1 MKHSAYRSMKIA
13 KEGKTKNRDGNL
25 RRWINE
31 DWRNLTPYAEGLV
44 NSIKDTPECG
54 KPHPEQ
60 KSKSVCR
67 PLKKVSNQTPELA
80 TSYSKDE
87 IKKAVEIKNNGET
100 IKWSKLKGGIFTS
113 LKGFGKNLLVE
124 VKKSQIIFT
133 DDLNTEINAINFKII
148 TFQTLEKNKLDELYN
163 SIIKQLS
170 KKYKINGI
178 ETATLTKRTKALN
191 DEELKEQMI
200 ECEWYEMPDYT
211 PNKEWDNNYQFYL
224 MFKKNIADNAFNYL
238 KSEIL
243 DNIEDITDNTKTI
256 WYPPRPQNI
265 LSPNNNS
272 VYVSNKI
279 TPKYPI
285 YVISK
290 GRWKLRHTVKWLEW
304 CDIDYKIVIRPDEY
318 DNYSSVIDK
327 NKILTLT
334 KEYLVDKDGKDLNQ
348 GGIPAR
354 NFCLFHSKKLGFKRH
369 WILDDNIDG
378 YTRLINNERILAKTG
393 AVFKSCEDYVDRY
406 QNILLAGHQY
416 NMFGVNKNIKP
427 LMKNTRI
434 FSSILIDNSIT
445 DINDDDGPLIWR
457 GKYNED
463 VDLSIRV
470 LKLGYPTAL
479 FTHFLAKKLR
489 TMNTKGG
496 NTDTIYAE
504 KNAHK
509 KKAEHLKNQHPDIVE
524 ITYKFNRIHHSADLS
539 KFKNNK
545 FIWNIEDEKKY
556 KDKLSFNN
564 YTMKLVK
571 QSNEVMKGY
580 GTFIGGQNYNN
591 LSSLGYP
598 LGDDDIKRVLPDAKI
613 IDYEGL
619 KKYSTIDE
627 LLPNNKDYVI
637 ILYENEQNSGHWV
650 CVIRDGNTIEFF
662 CSYGT
667 YPDHQL
673 KWVDYNTR
681 KELGSDIPLLSHLFD
696 NSPYEVIYNEI
707 PYQSENKDI
716 ATCGK
721 HCVFRI
727 RQFLNGLNLQQYQNL
742 IKKTKPKKMSYDEFI
757 NNFYDK

>member
-100 IKWSKLKGGIFTS
+100 IKWSNLKGG
-113 LKGFGKNLLVE
+113 N
-124 VKKSQIIFT
+124 
-133 DDLNTEINAINFKII
+133 
-148 TFQTLEKNKLDELYN
+148 
-163 SIIKQLS
+163 
-170 KKYKINGI
+170 
-178 ETATLTKRTKALN
+178 
-191 DEELKEQMI
+191 
-200 ECEWYEMPDYT
+200 
-211 PNKEWDNNYQFYL
+211 
-224 MFKKNIADNAFNYL
+224 
-238 KSEIL
+238 
-243 DNIEDITDNTKTI
+243 
-256 WYPPRPQNI
+256 
-265 LSPNNNS
+265 
-272 VYVSNKI
+272 
-279 TPKYPI
+279 
-285 YVISK
+285 
-290 GRWKLRHTVKWLEW
+290 
-304 CDIDYKIVIRPDEY
+304 
-318 DNYSSVIDK
+318 
-327 NKILTLT
+327 
-334 KEYLVDKDGKDLNQ
+334 
-348 GGIPAR
+348 
-354 NFCLFHSKKLGFKRH
+354 
-369 WILDDNIDG
+369 
-378 YTRLINNERILAKTG
+378 
-393 AVFKSCEDYVDRY
+393 
-406 QNILLAGHQY
+406 
-416 NMFGVNKNIKP
+416 
-427 LMKNTRI
+427 
-434 FSSILIDNSIT
+434 
-445 DINDDDGPLIWR
+445 
-457 GKYNED
+457 
-463 VDLSIRV
+463 
-470 LKLGYPTAL
+470 
-479 FTHFLAKKLR
+479 
-489 TMNTKGG
+489 
-496 NTDTIYAE
+496 
-504 KNAHK
+504 
-509 KKAEHLKNQHPDIVE
+509 
-524 ITYKFNRIHHSADLS
+524 
-539 KFKNNK
+539 
-545 FIWNIEDEKKY
+545 
-556 KDKLSFNN
+556 
-564 YTMKLVK
+564 
-571 QSNEVMKGY
+571 
-580 GTFIGGQNYNN
+580 FIGGQNYNN